1 MQMPAYSVPLICEPF
16 TGQTLDLAKK
26 TDDCLS
32 ERHLTD
38 YSRKIW
44 TCWSRHLNW
53 IWPLLAVGYRG
64 SEKRRQLSNGCDHG
78 TRMGAIWT
86 NRRLT
91 RDSDPSVNLEYST
104 HVLRFPSEPAHSE
117 KNYLVGEVKRLW
129 GFFSHWGYQALNS
142 QSKTSSPTLSP
153 FSVRGM
159 RNTCPRRTV
168 VQSYLTTPRQA
179 WNDYRIC

>member
-1 MQMPAYSVPLICEPF
+1 MQMPACSVPLICEPF
-16 TGQTLDLAKK
+16 TGQTVDLAKK

-32 ERHLTD
+32 ELHLTD
-38 YSRKIW
+38 YSRNIW

-64 SEKRRQLSNGCDHG
+64 REKRRQLSNGCEHG

-86 NRRLT
+86 NSRLT
-91 RDSDPSVNLEYST
+91 GDSVPSMNLEYST
-104 HVLRFPSEPAHSE
+104 HVLLNQLIVRKMTLLE
-117 KNYLVGEVKRLW
+117 KWSDCGTL
-129 GFFSHWGYQALNS
+129 SHWGYQALNS

-153 FSVRGM
+153 FGVRGM
-159 RNTCPRRTV
+159 RYTCPRRTV
-168 VQSYLTTPRQA
+168 VQTYLTIARQA